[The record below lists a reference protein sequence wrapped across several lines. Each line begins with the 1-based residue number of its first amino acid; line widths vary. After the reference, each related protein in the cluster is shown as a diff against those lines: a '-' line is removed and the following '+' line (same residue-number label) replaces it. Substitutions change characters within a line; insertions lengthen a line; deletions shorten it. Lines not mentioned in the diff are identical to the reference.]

1 MSQFEQRPVVKFFQ
15 KLGKSA
21 SETFQTIKQAYGEEA
36 LGHGAVFKWYKR
48 FAQGREFE
56 K

>member
-1 MSQFEQRPVVKFFQ
+1 
-15 KLGKSA
+15 
-21 SETFQTIKQAYGEEA
+21 

-56 K
+56 KWWAYRLAKNGQNWTQDPRSCNIGACQSLPKR